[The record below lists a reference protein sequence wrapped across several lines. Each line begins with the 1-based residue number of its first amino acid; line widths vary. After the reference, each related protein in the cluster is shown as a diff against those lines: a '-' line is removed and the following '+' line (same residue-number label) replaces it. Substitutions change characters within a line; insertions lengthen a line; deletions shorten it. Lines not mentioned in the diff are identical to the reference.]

1 MKNTT
6 AEAKKMVEAII
17 EAIAAKPEIFEVRVN
32 EGEKVAIF
40 EIVPKENNPTEIG
53 KIIGRKGRI
62 ARAIKTLVSA
72 AGTKQD
78 KKFILEINDK

>member
-1 MKNTT
+1 MKTT

-17 EAIAAKPEIFEVRVN
+17 SAITAKPEVFEVKVN
-32 EGEKVAIF
+32 EGEKVAVF
-40 EIVPKENNPTEIG
+40 EIVPKQNDPVEIG

-72 AGTKQD
+72 AGTKQN